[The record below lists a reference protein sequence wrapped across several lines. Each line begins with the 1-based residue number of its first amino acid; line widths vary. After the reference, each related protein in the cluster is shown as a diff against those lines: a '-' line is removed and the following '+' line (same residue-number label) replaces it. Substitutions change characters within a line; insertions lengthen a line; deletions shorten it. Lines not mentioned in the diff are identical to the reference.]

1 MKSKPVKS
9 LAVRL
14 VNTKLNGMWTFAL
27 PFLVKTM
34 GLFERS
40 ELPDH
45 TPVKTVIKDKEP
57 AE

>member
-1 MKSKPVKS
+1 MKS